1 MMDKY
6 NILFNQPFTVT
17 NLDTEHTCN
26 VNFHVSIVNYKN
38 KSFLDLV
45 SFIIKNPDGSINYNY
60 DYSQIGTNYYETR
73 YKFSIELK
81 PNESVEIKKKTTN
94 LDVVIYNI
102 KFSKEQIFGD
112 DNGSRSAGA
121 NTLIKLSGNIN
132 SLITSDFTNPD
143 VKVPYGFFLRLF
155 AYNEFPVIYADEL
168 LLPSTKLSDS
178 CYREMFLYNRNLQTT
193 PKTLPAE
200 FVPQYAYDSMFEECK
215 SINVI
220 PDILAKRFGHFSCRK
235 MFNYCT
241 CLHDISNFP
250 RNINYIRKHAFE
262 CTFALC
268 KNLEKLPE
276 YISVK
281 NKLDEFAFDNM
292 FFSAFVKHN
301 NCKNIQIYFNPEKI
315 EYGAL
320 QQSKNGNIKLTTDI
334 KLSEFRKIFVYG
346 YGHIS
351 Q

>member
-132 SLITSDFTNPD
+132 SLITSDFTNLD

-178 CYREMFLYNRNLQTT
+178 CYREMFLYNRNL
-193 PKTLPAE
+193 
-200 FVPQYAYDSMFEECK
+200 
-215 SINVI
+215 
-220 PDILAKRFGHFSCRK
+220 
-235 MFNYCT
+235 
-241 CLHDISNFP
+241 
-250 RNINYIRKHAFE
+250 
-262 CTFALC
+262 
-268 KNLEKLPE
+268 
-276 YISVK
+276 
-281 NKLDEFAFDNM
+281 
-292 FFSAFVKHN
+292 
-301 NCKNIQIYFNPEKI
+301 
-315 EYGAL
+315 
-320 QQSKNGNIKLTTDI
+320 
-334 KLSEFRKIFVYG
+334 
-346 YGHIS
+346 
-351 Q
+351 